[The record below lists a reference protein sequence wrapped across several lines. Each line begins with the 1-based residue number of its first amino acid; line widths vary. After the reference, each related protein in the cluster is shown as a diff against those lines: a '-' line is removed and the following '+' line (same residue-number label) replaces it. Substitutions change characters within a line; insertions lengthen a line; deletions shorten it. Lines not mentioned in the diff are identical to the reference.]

1 MRYDENGNLISSE
14 ENHAVDQEL
23 SSEDVMG
30 TGMTNETFDEY
41 TNENQERFPEEEI
54 LADRKALDDAI
65 AADKREEKP
74 QPAVAPTSSEPIV
87 EKTVEPR
94 RKTQKQPVEASAGN
108 GGSGGVRPPKNEKK
122 DPQPPT
128 PKKGGFKSGLVG
140 GLVGGLVMVV
150 LGGGALYGYTQSQD
164 TNVGSTNNNT
174 AKNVQTSNI
183 SANVTTDTT
192 EAVAKVEDAVVSVVN
207 MANSQGNFL
216 QGGGNS
222 SQSSDSSDLQTQ
234 SEGSGVI
241 YKKDGKT
248 AYIVTNNHV
257 IDGSDA
263 IEVILKDGTKVEA
276 KLIGADQWTDLA
288 VLSIPADKVKTVA
301 TFGNS
306 DDIKVGEPAIAIGS
320 PLGTNFATSV
330 TQGIVSAKDRSVAM
344 DIDGD
349 GVEDWDMT
357 AIQTDAAINP
367 GNSGGALIN
376 LAGQV
381 IGINSMK
388 ISQDTVEGMGFA
400 IPSNDVVK
408 IINELQ
414 QNGKIVR
421 PVLGV
426 VLRDLSQISEQQQQ
440 SVLKL
445 PEDVTEGVVITNVQ
459 KDSAAAKGGLEQYD
473 TITEIDGQKITDSV
487 SLRKVIYNLKVGDT
501 VEVKFY
507 RDGKLET
514 AKVTMEAANSI

>member
-1 MRYDENGNLISSE
+1 
-14 ENHAVDQEL
+14 
-23 SSEDVMG
+23 
-30 TGMTNETFDEY
+30 
-41 TNENQERFPEEEI
+41 
-54 LADRKALDDAI
+54 
-65 AADKREEKP
+65 
-74 QPAVAPTSSEPIV
+74 
-87 EKTVEPR
+87 
-94 RKTQKQPVEASAGN
+94 
-108 GGSGGVRPPKNEKK
+108 
-122 DPQPPT
+122 
-128 PKKGGFKSGLVG
+128 
-140 GLVGGLVMVV
+140 
-150 LGGGALYGYTQSQD
+150 
-164 TNVGSTNNNT
+164 
-174 AKNVQTSNI
+174 
-183 SANVTTDTT
+183 
-192 EAVAKVEDAVVSVVN
+192 

>member
-1 MRYDENGNLISSE
+1 
-14 ENHAVDQEL
+14 
-23 SSEDVMG
+23 
-30 TGMTNETFDEY
+30 
-41 TNENQERFPEEEI
+41 
-54 LADRKALDDAI
+54 
-65 AADKREEKP
+65 
-74 QPAVAPTSSEPIV
+74 
-87 EKTVEPR
+87 
-94 RKTQKQPVEASAGN
+94 
-108 GGSGGVRPPKNEKK
+108 
-122 DPQPPT
+122 
-128 PKKGGFKSGLVG
+128 
-140 GLVGGLVMVV
+140 
-150 LGGGALYGYTQSQD
+150 
-164 TNVGSTNNNT
+164 
-174 AKNVQTSNI
+174 
-183 SANVTTDTT
+183 
-192 EAVAKVEDAVVSVVN
+192 
-207 MANSQGNFL
+207 
-216 QGGGNS
+216 
-222 SQSSDSSDLQTQ
+222 
-234 SEGSGVI
+234 
-241 YKKDGKT
+241 GKT

>member
-1 MRYDENGNLISSE
+1 M
-14 ENHAVDQEL
+14 
-23 SSEDVMG
+23 
-30 TGMTNETFDEY
+30 
-41 TNENQERFPEEEI
+41 
-54 LADRKALDDAI
+54 
-65 AADKREEKP
+65 
-74 QPAVAPTSSEPIV
+74 
-87 EKTVEPR
+87 
-94 RKTQKQPVEASAGN
+94 
-108 GGSGGVRPPKNEKK
+108 
-122 DPQPPT
+122 
-128 PKKGGFKSGLVG
+128 
-140 GLVGGLVMVV
+140 
-150 LGGGALYGYTQSQD
+150 
-164 TNVGSTNNNT
+164 
-174 AKNVQTSNI
+174 
-183 SANVTTDTT
+183 
-192 EAVAKVEDAVVSVVN
+192 
-207 MANSQGNFL
+207 
-216 QGGGNS
+216 
-222 SQSSDSSDLQTQ
+222 
-234 SEGSGVI
+234 
-241 YKKDGKT
+241 
-248 AYIVTNNHV
+248 
-257 IDGSDA
+257 
-263 IEVILKDGTKVEA
+263 
-276 KLIGADQWTDLA
+276 
-288 VLSIPADKVKTVA
+288 KTVA